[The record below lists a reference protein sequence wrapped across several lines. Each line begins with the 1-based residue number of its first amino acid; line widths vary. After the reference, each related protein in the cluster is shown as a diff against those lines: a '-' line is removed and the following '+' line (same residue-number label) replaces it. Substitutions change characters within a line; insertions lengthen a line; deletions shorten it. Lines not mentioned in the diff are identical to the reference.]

1 MSNHTLRDSGLL
13 LCAPPAPK
21 NAGAGEQNQY
31 VTVRERSEQQ
41 PESGQSGASGASGR
55 RGGGWKANRA
65 TKMANLATRL

>member
-21 NAGAGEQNQY
+21 NSGAGEQNQY

-55 RGGGWKANRA
+55 RGGERSEQQA
-65 TKMANLATRL
+65 TN